1 MFHSSPPVGALR
13 ARASKPAYLP
23 QGFRQAFLA
32 TGRAC
37 SLALAAPLPLFS
49 GARSS
54 PTTFLSLAAPLPL
67 FSLPLAALKPSRFS
81 LPLAALKPYR
91 FSLALAALKPS
102 RRGAAS
108 ESEQARLSAPGVP
121 PGVFGNRAGLLA
133 GARSAPTTFLWRSQL
148 PYHFSLPRSSP
159 TAFLSPPRSAQALP
173 LFSPPRSAQALPLFS
188 LPRSAQ
194 ALP

>member
-37 SLALAAPLPLFS
+37 SLALAAPLPLFA
-49 GARSS
+49 GARGAPPAFLSPSQRSS
-54 PTTFLSLAAPLPL
+54 PPAFLWRSQR
-67 FSLPLAALKPSRFS
+67 PSRFS
-81 LPLAALKPYR
+81 LP
-91 FSLALAALKPS
+91 LAALKPS

-108 ESEQARLSAPGVP
+108 ESEQARSSTPGVP

-133 GARSAPTTFLWRSQL
+133 GARSAPTTFRWRSRL
-148 PYHFSLPRSSP
+148 PSRFSL
-159 TAFLSPPRSAQALP
+159 ALAAP
-173 LFSPPRSAQALPLFS
+173 LPLFS
-188 LPRSAQ
+188 LHRGSPPAFLSPSRLPSRFSY
-194 ALP
+194 ALHSFS

>member
-81 LPLAALKPYR
+81 LPLAALKP
-91 FSLALAALKPS
+91 S

-108 ESEQARLSAPGVP
+108 ESEQARSSAPGLP
-121 PGVFGNRAGLLA
+121 PDVFGNRAGLLA

-148 PYHFSLPRSSP
+148 PYHFS
-159 TAFLSPPRSAQALP
+159 
-173 LFSPPRSAQALPLFS
+173 
-188 LPRSAQ
+188 
-194 ALP
+194 

>member
-91 FSLALAALKPS
+91 FSLSLAALKPS

-108 ESEQARLSAPGVP
+108 ESEQARSSAPGLP
-121 PGVFGNRAGLLA
+121 PDVFGNRAGLLA

-148 PYHFSLPRSSP
+148 PYHFSLALAAPLPLFAGARGSP
-159 TAFLSPPRSAQALP
+159 PAFLSPSRLPSRFSYALHS
-173 LFSPPRSAQALPLFS
+173 FS
-188 LPRSAQ
+188 
-194 ALP
+194 

>member
-1 MFHSSPPVGALR
+1 MFRSSPPVGALR

-37 SLALAAPLPLFS
+37 SLALAAPLPLFA
-49 GARSS
+49 GARGAPPAFLSPSQRSS
-54 PTTFLSLAAPLPL
+54 PPAFLWRSQR
-67 FSLPLAALKPSRFS
+67 PSRFS
-81 LPLAALKPYR
+81 LP
-91 FSLALAALKPS
+91 LAALKPS

-108 ESEQARLSAPGVP
+108 ESEQARSSTPGVP

-173 LFSPPRSAQALPLFS
+173 LFSPPRSAQALPLFP